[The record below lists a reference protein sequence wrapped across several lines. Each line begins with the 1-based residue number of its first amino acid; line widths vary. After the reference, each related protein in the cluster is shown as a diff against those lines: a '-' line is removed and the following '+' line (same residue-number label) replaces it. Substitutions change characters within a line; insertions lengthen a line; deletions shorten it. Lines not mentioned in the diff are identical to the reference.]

1 MGAPSEDVQNLL
13 KIVGY
18 SRLSVEEIGRL
29 RGLIRALAVTHEREI
44 VSLNEETIL
53 RLEDLVSRD
62 KIELAVLRVASW
74 AVKRLSRIKR

>member
-44 VSLNEETIL
+44 VSLNEETTL